1 MQKYHQ
7 LLSNGSLSQ
16 NGVPFVGTEDFS
28 CWHTWGGK
36 LEFGHEAFVFLVR
49 FEVNADKIHE
59 ESSSLASKYSNYFQ
73 CIWYVLI
80 APRASILRVHLA
92 KLLWC
97 FIDPFWNRTRTP
109 LRNRLFVFFIVNVVS
124 CTYSK
129 LVLNVFLCMF
139 FVSYSNESEHPHL
152 KDFPPPPRNGSPNRY
167 PFCKWLNH

>member
-1 MQKYHQ
+1 MHQ

-28 CWHTWGGK
+28 CWHVFWGGK
-36 LEFGHEAFVFLVR
+36 LEFGHEAFVFLAR
-49 FEVNADKIHE
+49 FEVNADKIYE

-92 KLLWC
+92 KLLGGFTGG

-109 LRNRLFVFFIVNVVS
+109 LRNRLFVFFIVNVIS
-124 CTYSK
+124 CT
-129 LVLNVFLCMF
+129 
-139 FVSYSNESEHPHL
+139 
-152 KDFPPPPRNGSPNRY
+152 
-167 PFCKWLNH
+167 